1 MMDFKHTMWVDRR
14 GDRDN
19 QSGGNQ
25 SGGRVQGWG
34 GETEMEFEYEV
45 MNTLF
50 LHKIQL
56 IIPTQTHVCNNK
68 WFCLFCFIYNTK

>member
-19 QSGGNQ
+19 Q
-25 SGGRVQGWG
+25 RWG
-34 GETEMEFEYEV
+34 GTEMEFEYEV
-45 MNTLF
+45 MNTLS